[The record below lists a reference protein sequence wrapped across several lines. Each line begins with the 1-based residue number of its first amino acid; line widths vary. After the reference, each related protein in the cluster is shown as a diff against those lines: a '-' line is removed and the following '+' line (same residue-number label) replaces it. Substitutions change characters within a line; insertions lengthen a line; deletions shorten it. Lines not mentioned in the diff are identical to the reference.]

1 MVSQINILRI
11 YKQHWCA
18 EHRVN
23 YSTEN
28 AIIVL
33 YILLVYISSW
43 WCLASVILI
52 YSTNLPAQKPTGKTN
67 KKCCQ
72 IFVNSPPPPPPLSPL
87 PPLLFVLDSI
97 LWEILLFASCQ
108 LRLKVKHCYVISIC
122 TLLCSSPQRFSSL
135 FCLLLLQ
142 NVTLQ
147 PYDTV
152 VLLFLF
158 ISSKGKS

>member
-1 MVSQINILRI
+1 M
-11 YKQHWCA
+11 
-18 EHRVN
+18 N

-72 IFVNSPPPPPPLSPL
+72 IFVNSPPPHPLPSPHSPLSCL
-87 PPLLFVLDSI
+87 SWIQFFGRFCCSLLVNFASRLNIAMIFLYALCCAVHLSVSLHFSVYFFYKMLLFNHMI
-97 LWEILLFASCQ
+97 LWFYYFFSFL
-108 LRLKVKHCYVISIC
+108 LKVKVEE
-122 TLLCSSPQRFSSL
+122 
-135 FCLLLLQ
+135 
-142 NVTLQ
+142 
-147 PYDTV
+147 
-152 VLLFLF
+152 
-158 ISSKGKS
+158 